1 MGGMGSVGL
10 CDGAEN
16 VIEVGS
22 KNDLTVRAAQTH
34 AFIAAYN
41 LVGVQTSFSARALR
55 YAVTPPMTRNTTS
68 YRMLRASQLGDESSG
83 IQPC

>member
-1 MGGMGSVGL
+1 M
-10 CDGAEN
+10 CDGAED
-16 VIEVGS
+16 VIGW
-22 KNDLTVRAAQTH
+22 AAKTIDRPRGPTQD
-34 AFIAAYN
+34 FIAEYK

-55 YAVTPPMTRNTTS
+55 YAVTPPMPRNTTS